1 MKSEYL
7 LHIESLMDSTA
18 KFSYMKFNLFQEQ
31 HNPFLV
37 FEIRLWED
45 SRRLHIFI

>member
-1 MKSEYL
+1 
-7 LHIESLMDSTA
+7 
-18 KFSYMKFNLFQEQ
+18 MKFNLFQEQ

-45 SRRLHIFI
+45 SRRLYIFVNNSLNR